1 LAIDKIGPATLLEG
15 SGTAMLNAF
24 MKTSLPLTIGLAAV
38 VLGTEFDSRGQG
50 TFVNL
55 NFEQAAI
62 PPGSLNFVTASSGM
76 PGWTIYNNIAG
87 NGQILYDTYTLGS
100 PAVGIHDG
108 RYPQNGALVPLQGTY
123 SAFLQPNNSPYPG
136 LGGAIGQVGTVP
148 SAAHSLRFYA
158 VGVDPALLVS
168 FGGHSLS
175 LMPIGSGPNYTIY
188 GADISPYAGQTGEL
202 LFQAVNPVGRLG
214 LGTEL
219 DNIFFS
225 ATPVPEPSVIALFAL
240 GALILGGALRRRN
253 R

>member
-1 LAIDKIGPATLLEG
+1 
-15 SGTAMLNAF
+15 
-24 MKTSLPLTIGLAAV
+24 MKTSLSIAIGWTVIALWAPL
-38 VLGTEFDSRGQG
+38 DSSAQG

-55 NFEQAAI
+55 NFEQAVI
-62 PPGSLNFVTASSGM
+62 PPGSLNFVAASNGM
-76 PGWTIYNNIAG
+76 PGWTIYNNYPG
-87 NGQILYDTYTLGS
+87 NDLVLYDTFTLGS

-108 RYPQNGALVPLQGTY
+108 LYPQNGALAPLQGIY
-123 SAFLQPNNSPYPG
+123 SAFLQPSALGGSP
-136 LGGAIGQVGTVP
+136 GAIGQIGRIP
-148 SAAHSLRFYA
+148 SAAQSLRFYA

-168 FGGHSLS
+168 FGGYSLS

-202 LFQAVNPVGRLG
+202 LFQAAMPAGGLS

-225 ATPVPEPSVIALFAL
+225 TTPVPEPSVIALFAL
-240 GALILGGALRRRN
+240 SALILGGALRRRN